1 MNNSQPFGHT
11 TNIKILGGDKM
22 TKNYLIRGNIYI
34 VDLPVNTTHVQY
46 GVRPCILLNANSVI
60 CTIIPLTTKINKLD
74 KNKSHIA
81 IVTYD
86 KRGNKYNS
94 LALLE
99 QVQTVPISY
108 IKAFYGKIDTK
119 DKNELNNKIIQ
130 SYCIA

>member
-1 MNNSQPFGHT
+1 
-11 TNIKILGGDKM
+11 M
-22 TKNYLIRGNIYI
+22 TKNYLTKGNIYI
-34 VDLPVNTTHVQY
+34 VDLPVNKFHIQS
-46 GVRPCILLNANSVI
+46 GIRPCILLNVNSVV

-74 KNKSHIA
+74 KNKCHIA

-99 QVQTVPISY
+99 QVQTVPVNY